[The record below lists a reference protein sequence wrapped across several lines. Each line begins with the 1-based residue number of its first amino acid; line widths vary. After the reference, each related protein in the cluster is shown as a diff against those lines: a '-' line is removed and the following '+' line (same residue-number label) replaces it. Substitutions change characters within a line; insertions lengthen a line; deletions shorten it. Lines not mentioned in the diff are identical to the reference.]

1 MSEAKAGCVEVYAAA
16 DYLADRGL
24 WGDGGVLL
32 HELSHALHDQ
42 ACGSAGPRA
51 RGGAYETGEEEKG
64 QGSEDGDKDEDG
76 RDGEDGDSLCARL
89 RATLA
94 RSASVRGPSRVPPA

>member
-64 QGSEDGDKDEDG
+64 QGGEDGDKDEDG
-76 RDGEDGDSLCARL
+76 N
-89 RATLA
+89 
-94 RSASVRGPSRVPPA
+94 ASIIQ